1 MGANLSP
8 ARRAW
13 NLLAK
18 LVLWLCAAVTCA
30 LLLLV
35 IGYIFLRGAPGLSWE
50 LLTSQESVLHGTVG
64 ILPSILNT
72 LYVIAASLAVV
83 LPVGVGAAVDLTEYA
98 KNRRLAGAVEFAAE
112 TLSGIPSILY
122 ALVGVILFCNTLGL
136 QKTLL
141 AGSLTLVIMTLPTVI
156 RTTQESL
163 RTVPR
168 SYREGALGLGAG
180 RWRTIRTVVLP
191 SSVDGIVTGCILA
204 VGRVVGESAVLMY
217 TAGLST
223 AMQDFST
230 IQGLLRASGATLTV
244 ALYVY
249 AKERADF
256 AIAFTIATLLLIL
269 TGLINLAAHLAGR
282 LLRRG

>member
-1 MGANLSP
+1 MDANLS
-8 ARRAW
+8 RRAW

-18 LVLWLCAAVTCA
+18 LALWLSAAATCA
-30 LLLLV
+30 LLLVV

-50 LLTSQESVLHGTVG
+50 LLTTQESILRGTMG

-72 LYVIAASLAVV
+72 LYVVLVSLALV
-83 LPVGVGAAVDLTEYA
+83 LPLGVGAAVYLTEYA
-98 KNRRLAGAVEFAAE
+98 KNRRLAWAVEFAAD

-256 AIAFTIATLLLIL
+256 AIAFTIATLLLLL
-269 TGLINLAAHLAGR
+269 TGLIHLAAYLAGR
-282 LLRRG
+282 LLRRR